1 VRHSKPRLSRF
12 SVAWFQSCWPSIVK
26 LFWRQLQPFLS
37 RTLLRYVRLMAY
49 SRPSVV
55 CRLSSVCL
63 SVCRLSSVTLLH
75 HRHRLELSGNI
86 FTPPNSS
93 GTWTLCVKILNKNL
107 KGFRGIVQVK
117 YKGVWKIGV
126 FRPISR
132 FISKM
137 VEDTADER
145 RIVTRM
151 RSIEWC
157 HLQWPWWPLT

>member
-1 VRHSKPRLSRF
+1 VWGTANLACRDFQWHGSRAVGRPLWNF
-12 SVAWFQSCWPSIVK
+12 SDDSCN
-26 LFWRQLQPFLS
+26 RFLAE
-37 RTLLRYVRLMAY
+37 RYYVTFGLWHIA
-49 SRPSVV
+49 V
-55 CRLSSVCL
+55 RLSSVCL